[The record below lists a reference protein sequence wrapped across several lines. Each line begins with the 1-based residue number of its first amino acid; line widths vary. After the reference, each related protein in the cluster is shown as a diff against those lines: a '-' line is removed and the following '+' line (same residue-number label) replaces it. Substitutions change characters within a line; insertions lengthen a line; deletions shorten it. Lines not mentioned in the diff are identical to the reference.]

1 MVERRRVGPG
11 VATGGA
17 RAMIYAFEAYELDL
31 QCYELRYAGKPIK
44 LEPQVFNVLAYLI
57 QHRNR
62 VVTKEELLEKLW
74 PGRFVSETALTSRLT
89 SARRAIGDRGREQRL
104 IQTLHGRGYRFTAV
118 VEEHVVERFG
128 AASQPPLPI
137 THDMAEQ
144 SESRAVPEVS
154 RLVPVEAN
162 TQAPD
167 DAADALSNRV
177 VPPSPLRA
185 SRPVQVVGREV
196 ERARLH
202 RGLQQALDGICQVV
216 FVTGE
221 AGLGKT
227 TLIEMFLQELDGY
240 GVLGI
245 GLGQCIEHYGAGE
258 AYLPVL
264 EALGGLCKESGGQ
277 ELLALLA
284 RQAPTWVV
292 QMPWLVTDAE
302 LAALQRRVI
311 GTTQERMLR
320 EMAEALTLWT
330 AGQPLI
336 LVLEDLHWSD
346 HATLDLITWL
356 ARRQE
361 PARLLVLATYR
372 PAEVKLHSHPLQ
384 AAVQELKMH
393 RRCEELSLTALTEA
407 AVEDYLRLRFP
418 RTELPGGLAHLVH
431 QRTEGNALFMINVLD
446 AWEGQGWLEEVDGKQ
461 RLRVGLEELVQGV
474 PESLRQMLVQQF
486 EELDME
492 AQHLLEAASVAG
504 VEFSAAAV
512 AAGLG
517 TPVIEAETRCEGLAR
532 QHQWLQSIGVDEWP
546 DGTVAGRYGFLHVLY
561 QQVVYQRLGASHRV
575 DLHRRVGDRLE
586 IGYGQRGR
594 ELATELAA
602 HFVRGRDAKRAVPY
616 LQYAGENAVRRSA
629 HQEAIRHLS
638 TALELLKT
646 LPSTPERIQQELLLR
661 TTLGSVLIA
670 IKGYAAP
677 EVEQAYARARELC
690 QQVGEASEL
699 FRVLVGLHMFYRQ
712 KAELQTSYEVGRQ
725 LLSLAETT
733 KTADFLLVAHQ
744 ALGTTLY
751 YLGEVAQARAYLEQG
766 VAHYDPRSHHSHALL
781 YGQDPGVIC
790 LATLARALWAL
801 GYPDQALERSR
812 EAVALA
818 QQLGHPFS
826 LAFALYFSAVVC
838 QYRREW
844 QEAQRFAD
852 DLMALSAEQEFAQ
865 QLAQGRIMVGWT
877 LVEQGRVAEG
887 IGQIRQSM
895 AAYRATGSDLGRS
908 SYLVL
913 LAGAYG
919 KAGEAEAGL
928 TALAGAMTA
937 IEQHRIC
944 FNEAEIYRLKG
955 ELLLRQA
962 MGTSDAPTRS
972 WSEAEACLQ
981 QALDVARH
989 QGAKSLELRAA
1000 MSLSRLWQQQGNRQ
1014 AARQLLANTYGWFTE
1029 GFQTPDLRET
1039 QVLLAEL
1046 A

>member
-1 MVERRRVGPG
+1 
-11 VATGGA
+11 
-17 RAMIYAFEAYELDL
+17 MIYAFEGYELDL
-31 QCYELRYAGKPIK
+31 QRYELRCAGNPVR

-57 QHRNR
+57 QHRAR
-62 VVTKEELLEKLW
+62 VVTKEELLERLW
-74 PGRFVSETALTSRLT
+74 PGRLVSETTLTSRLA
-89 SARRAIGDRGREQRL
+89 SARRAIGDRGREQRF

-118 VEEHVVERFG
+118 VEERGIERSG
-128 AASQPPLPI
+128 AAAQALPP
-137 THDMAEQ
+137 MAHNEGALRK
-144 SESRAVPEVS
+144 SRPAAEHPSWVS
-154 RLVPVEAN
+154 LGAD
-162 TQAPD
+162 TQA
-167 DAADALSNRV
+167 AADASDALSSRV
-177 VPPSPLRA
+177 VPPSPFRA
-185 SRPVQVVGREV
+185 SGPIQVVGREA
-196 ERARLH
+196 ERATLH
-202 RGLQQALDGICQVV
+202 HGLQQALDGSCQVV

-240 GVLGI
+240 GGLGI

-264 EALGGLCKESGGQ
+264 EALGGLCKESAGQ

-302 LAALQRRVI
+302 LAALQRRVM
-311 GTTQERMLR
+311 GATQERMLR

-330 AGQPLI
+330 AEQPLI

-361 PARLLVLATYR
+361 PSRLLVLATYR
-372 PAEVKLHSHPLQ
+372 PADVKLHSHPLQ
-384 AAVQELKMH
+384 TAVQELKMH

-407 AVEDYLRLRFP
+407 AVEEYLRLRLP
-418 RTELPGGLAHLVH
+418 RTELPRGLAHLVH
-431 QRTEGNALFMINVLD
+431 QRTEGNALFMVNVVD
-446 AWEGQGWLEEVDGKQ
+446 AWEAQGWLEEVDGKR
-461 RLRVGLEELVQGV
+461 RLRVGLEELTQGV
-474 PESLRQMLVQQF
+474 PESLRQMLVQQL
-486 EELDME
+486 EELDTE
-492 AQHLLEAASVAG
+492 AEHLLEAASVAG

-512 AAGLG
+512 AAALG
-517 TPVIEAETRCEGLAR
+517 TPVIEAEGRCEGLAR
-532 QHQWLQSIGVDEWP
+532 QHQWLRSAGVDEWA
-546 DGTVAGRYGFLHVLY
+546 DGTVAARYGFLHVLY
-561 QQVVYQRLGASHRV
+561 QQVVYQRLGASYRV

-586 IGYGQRGR
+586 RGYGQRGR

-602 HFVRGRDAKRAVPY
+602 HFVRGRDAGRAVQY

-638 TALELLKT
+638 TALDLLKT
-646 LPSTPERIQQELLLR
+646 LPSSPEHIQQELLLH

-712 KAELQTSYEVGRQ
+712 KAELQTSYEIGRQ

-733 KTADFLLVAHQ
+733 QAADLLLVAHQ

-751 YLGEVAQARAYLEQG
+751 YLGEVEQARAYLEQG
-766 VAHYDPRSHHSHALL
+766 VAQYDPGSHRSHALL

-801 GYPDQALERSR
+801 GYPDQALQRSQD
-812 EAVALA
+812 AVALA
-818 QQLGHPFS
+818 QELGHPFS

-838 QYRREW
+838 QYCREW
-844 QEAQRFAD
+844 QEVQRFAD
-852 DLMALSAEQEFAQ
+852 ALMALSAEQEFAQ
-865 QLAQGRIMVGWT
+865 QLAQGQIMIGWT
-877 LVEQGRVAEG
+877 LVERGQVAEG
-887 IGQIRQSM
+887 IEQIRQSM
-895 AAYRATGSDLGRS
+895 SAYRATGSDLGRS

-913 LAGAYG
+913 LAGAYD

-937 IEQHRIC
+937 VEQNRIC

-955 ELLLRQA
+955 ELLLRRA
-962 MGTSDAPTRS
+962 TGTSGAPAGPCP
-972 WSEAEACLQ
+972 EAEACMQ
-981 QALDVARH
+981 QALNVARR

-1000 MSLSRLWQQQGNRQ
+1000 MSLSRLWRQQGRRQ
-1014 AARQLLANTYGWFTE
+1014 AARRLLAGIYGRFTE
-1029 GFQTPDLRET
+1029 GFRTLDLREAKA
-1039 QVLLAEL
+1039 LLDEL